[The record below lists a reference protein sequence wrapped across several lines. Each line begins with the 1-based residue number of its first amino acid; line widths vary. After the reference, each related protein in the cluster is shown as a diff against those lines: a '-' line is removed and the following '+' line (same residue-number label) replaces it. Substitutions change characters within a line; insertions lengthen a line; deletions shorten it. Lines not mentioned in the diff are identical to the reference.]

1 MISAV
6 EDLLKSGRW
15 ADALAMAEKLVEQ
28 QPLNARAHAYAG
40 LCHFRMGNYE
50 QAIAPL
56 QRAITLDE
64 NHWEAGIKLAQ
75 ALDRLQRYEEALD
88 IVNRCLVIR
97 PSDPTLIHLQSG
109 LQRSVPEKITD
120 SWQKSVVLDHYQV
133 ELTHRD

>member
-1 MISAV
+1 MISPV
-6 EDLLKSGRW
+6 EDLLKCGRW
-15 ADALAMAEKLVEQ
+15 ADALLIAEGVVEQ
-28 QPLNARAHAYAG
+28 QPLNAKAHAYVG
-40 LCHFRMGNYE
+40 LCHYRMGNFE
-50 QAIAPL
+50 KAVSPL

-64 NHWEAGIKLAQ
+64 NYWEAGTKLAQ

-88 IVNRCLVIR
+88 VVNRCLEVR

-120 SWQKSVVLDHYQV
+120 SWQKTVVLDHYHV